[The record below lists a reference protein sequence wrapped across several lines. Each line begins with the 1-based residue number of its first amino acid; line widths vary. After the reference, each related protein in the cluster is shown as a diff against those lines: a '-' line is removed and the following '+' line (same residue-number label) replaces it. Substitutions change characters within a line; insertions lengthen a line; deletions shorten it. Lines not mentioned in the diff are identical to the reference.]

1 MVIRNSSA
9 RIARFALCALIAA
22 VTLSACTRHV
32 SRGIGPD
39 ARADEVV
46 FPSVDRIVLKEGT
59 FPNVDNLGQI
69 GSGVTKDQLYHLIGR
84 PHFRE
89 GYAAR
94 EWDYLFHFRQ
104 GEAVVTCQYKVIF
117 DQDYHGRSFH
127 WSPAGCADRLKT
139 QAPAVVATAAAAAG
153 PKRFEL
159 SADALFA
166 FARSEPQDILPQGRE
181 QLAAVAGQLKG
192 AQATV
197 VQVIG
202 HTDRIGDEA
211 ANLALS
217 QRRAQTVRALLIHN
231 GMAADGLKAQGV
243 GESEPVKEC
252 SDSLPRNELVDCL
265 QPNRRVEVVVWGL
278 Q

>member
-94 EWDYLFHFRQ
+94 EWD
-104 GEAVVTCQYKVIF
+104 
-117 DQDYHGRSFH
+117 
-127 WSPAGCADRLKT
+127 
-139 QAPAVVATAAAAAG
+139 
-153 PKRFEL
+153 
-159 SADALFA
+159 
-166 FARSEPQDILPQGRE
+166 
-181 QLAAVAGQLKG
+181 
-192 AQATV
+192 
-197 VQVIG
+197 
-202 HTDRIGDEA
+202 
-211 ANLALS
+211 
-217 QRRAQTVRALLIHN
+217 
-231 GMAADGLKAQGV
+231 
-243 GESEPVKEC
+243 
-252 SDSLPRNELVDCL
+252 
-265 QPNRRVEVVVWGL
+265 
-278 Q
+278 

>member
-1 MVIRNSSA
+1 MVITNNST
-9 RIARFALCALIAA
+9 RIARFALCALIATA
-22 VTLSACTRHV
+22 TLTACTRHV
-32 SRGIGPD
+32 SRDIAPD
-39 ARADEVV
+39 GRAGEVV

-59 FPNVDNLGQI
+59 FPNVDSLRQVGA
-69 GSGVTKDQLYHLIGR
+69 GVTKDQLYYLIGR

-89 GYAAR
+89 GFAAR

-104 GEAVVTCQYKVIF
+104 DDTVVTCQYKVVF
-117 DQDYHGRSFH
+117 DQDYHGQSFH
-127 WSPAGCADRLKT
+127 WSPAGCADLLKT
-139 QAPAVVATAAAAAG
+139 QAPAVAAAAPAAG

-166 FARSEPQDILPQGRE
+166 FARSGPQDILPQGRAE
-181 QLAAVAGQLKG
+181 LASIAGQLKG
-192 AQATV
+192 SKATI

-211 ANLALS
+211 SNQALS
-217 QRRAQTVRALLIHN
+217 QRRAQTVRELLIED
-231 GMAADGLKAQGV
+231 GVAADSLKAQGV

-252 SDSLPRNELVDCL
+252 SDSLPKDELVACL
-265 QPNRRVEVVVWGL
+265 QPNRRVDVVVWGL